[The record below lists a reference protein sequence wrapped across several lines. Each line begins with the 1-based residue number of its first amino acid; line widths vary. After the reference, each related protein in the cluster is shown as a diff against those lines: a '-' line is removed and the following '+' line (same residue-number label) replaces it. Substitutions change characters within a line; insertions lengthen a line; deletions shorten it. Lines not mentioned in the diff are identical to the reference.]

1 MGNRSLGFIA
11 ADRGY
16 DVWLGNYRGN
26 SYSRA
31 HIHLDPSEFEF
42 WDFSFDQMADHDL
55 PKFLAPV
62 AYVEHLKGPLRLLAP
77 IVPEVLAVLN
87 SLKIGE
93 LLPNNALMDWISDKT
108 CKDKDIFQPICST
121 IIFMIA
127 GWDIPQLDTSMIDQ
141 IATHTPAG

>member
-1 MGNRSLGFIA
+1 M
-11 ADRGY
+11 
-16 DVWLGNYRGN
+16 
-26 SYSRA
+26 
-31 HIHLDPSEFEF
+31 PSEAIAISLKATSACGKM
-42 WDFSFDQMADHDL
+42 WYLADL
-55 PKFLAPV
+55 IALGMIFILQ
-62 AYVEHLKGPLRLLAP
+62 
-77 IVPEVLAVLN
+77 AVLN

-141 IATHTPAG
+141 IATHTPAGASSHTVWWDFF